1 MWPPWGIVCN
11 SVYCWN
17 SGSSVRS
24 LAVSI
29 IIRLITYSR
38 SLYCL
43 LSLKTLLNARLY
55 DFFSQF
61 PPERTTSRI
70 PVTRANKSR
79 PHPEPKFWW
88 IPLLGKQSNPVSRQ
102 DILRLPESRTV
113 FWSNLGSRK
122 YPSRPSANYNTRP
135 LIPPATQATSDSRVS
150 IRVPLTRPFPHLFVY
165 RSPVAPFR
173 IMNQL

>member
-11 SVYCWN
+11 IVYCWN

-29 IIRLITYSR
+29 IIRLVTYSR

-43 LSLKTLLNARLY
+43 LSLKTPLNARLY
-55 DFFSQF
+55 DFFSHF
-61 PPERTTSRI
+61 PLERTTSRI
-70 PVTRANKSR
+70 PDRQANKSCA
-79 PHPEPKFWW
+79 HPEPKFWW

-102 DILRLPESRTV
+102 DVLRLPESRTV

-122 YPSRPSANYNTRP
+122 YPSRPWPNYSTRT
-135 LIPPATQATSDSRVS
+135 LIAQATQATSGSPVS
-150 IRVPLTRPFPHLFVY
+150 IRVPLARPFPHLFFY
-165 RSPVAPFR
+165 RSPVV
-173 IMNQL
+173 LSE